1 MDHYEADDAIASVCE
16 LFKNKNVEII
26 IGSLDKDL
34 MQCLNVENI
43 VMYSTRYKS
52 FTRADDVYKK
62 FGVNP
67 YQIPDYLALV
77 GDSSDGIPGMKG
89 VGEKTASLLLQEYEN
104 IENIFQNINIWKKNI
119 RSGERHANTI
129 SENYELLK
137 LFKSLTTLKLDVKVP
152 KKIED
157 YSLSK
162 LNTNE
167 LNKFSKKYQLNINF

>member
-52 FTRADDVYKK
+52 FTRTDDVYKK

-77 GDSSDGIPGMKG
+77 GDSSDGIPGIKG
-89 VGEKTASLLLQEYEN
+89 VGEKTASILLQEYEN